1 MSDNASYF
9 KNLRT
14 RYLAFRLT
22 EIALWSIAF
31 GALTYG
37 LGHFF
42 DFTVTFR
49 LAISFAVVAFAFA
62 SKFRI
67 LGLQNL
73 SQKRFIKYINSNYP
87 ELEESVDLLF
97 KHEHE
102 MTALQ
107 RLQKEKITAIFE
119 RIFPTIQLPQ
129 KLGRAVLVF
138 LAASAISFGLISF
151 APLEKNK
158 LAASGEEIDLK
169 TRPAATVLPIDI
181 ADLSITIIPPAYTA
195 LKKVTI
201 TDPQLVVAEN
211 SRVTWSV
218 QFSGEVKGAKLVFSG
233 RDTLNLKSSGDSR
246 VISRKIDESGFYQIL
261 WTNSHGKTRTSDF
274 YKIEVIYDRSPDVKF
289 ENLRQSTEFTIRD
302 KQSFQI
308 RASIADDYKITDAY
322 IIATVAKGSGES
334 VKFRE
339 EKLLF
344 TSPSKVSGKRITAT
358 RMLDLKELGLEPG
371 DELYFY
377 AEALDNHQP
386 TAQRSRTETY
396 FVSLQDTAR
405 QQLSV
410 EAGLGVDL
418 MPEYFRSQRQII
430 IDTEKLLTQKNL
442 LTKHQFNFTSNEL
455 GYDQKVLR
463 LKYGEFL
470 GEEFESE
477 VAETEDP
484 ELPEEVQEEEETD
497 EEDPDDPTKK
507 FGHAHDEKENLHNL
521 VEEKK
526 GKDAHDHE
534 EEQDPEKEKDPIAAF
549 KHTHDNTEEATFFT
563 QSIRAKLKAA
573 LTVMWDAE
581 LHLRM
586 YEPQKSLPYQYQ
598 ALKLL
603 KEISNDS
610 RIYVHKTGFDPPPL
624 KEEKRLTGD
633 LAGLKSSQAKS
644 DLLQS
649 NNFQDAVL
657 ALELSEQLL
666 HQHRDLTQKDMQIF
680 RNAGRELSSFAIE
693 YPGKYLVALS
703 LLKTLSENETNKK
716 ELPELLE
723 KLRNSLFDRLPE
735 KTPSP
740 AQHAKSRHEL
750 DKIFIQ
756 TLEAMRHE

>member
-1 MSDNASYF
+1 MRSNSSYF
-9 KNLRT
+9 KNLRA
-14 RYLAFRLT
+14 RYLR
-22 EIALWSIAF
+22 
-31 GALTYG
+31 
-37 LGHFF
+37 
-42 DFTVTFR
+42 FR
-49 LAISFAVVAFAFA
+49 LAEIVLWSVALGAVAYSLGYFFDSPALPRLISSFAVAGLTFATG
-62 SKFRI
+62 FRL

-73 SQKRFIKYINSNYP
+73 SEKRFIKYINTNYP
-87 ELEESVDLLF
+87 ELEESADLLF
-97 KHEHE
+97 KEE
-102 MTALQ
+102 FQMTTLQ
-107 RLQKEKITAIFE
+107 RLQKEKITAAFE

-138 LAASAISFGLISF
+138 FAATVISFGLISF
-151 APLEKNK
+151 ALLEKTK
-158 LAASGEEIDLK
+158 SAAPGEGVDLK
-169 TRPAATVLPIDI
+169 ARSAATVLPVGI
-181 ADLSITIIPPAYTA
+181 ANLSITIFPPTYTN
-195 LKKVTI
+195 LKKVTV
-201 TDPQLVVAEN
+201 TDPQLIVAED
-211 SRVTWSV
+211 SRVTWNV
-218 QFSGEVKGAKLVFSG
+218 QFSGEVKNAKLIFSG
-233 RDTLNLKSSGDSR
+233 RDSANLKSIDNTR
-246 VISRKIDESGFYQIL
+246 VISRKVNESGFYQIL
-261 WTNSHGKTRTSDF
+261 WTNSYGETRTSDF

-289 ENLRQSTEFTIRD
+289 ENLRQSTELTIRD

-308 RASIADDYKITDAY
+308 CTAIADDYQITDAY

-344 TSPSKVSGKRITAT
+344 TSPSKVSGKRIVAT
-358 RMLDLKELGLEPG
+358 KTIDLKQLGLEPG

-377 AEALDNHQP
+377 AEALDNHEP
-386 TAQRSRTETY
+386 VAQRSRTETY

-430 IDTEKLLTQKNL
+430 IDTEKLLAQKNL

-484 ELPEEVQEEEETD
+484 EIPEEAQEEEETD
-497 EEDPDDPTKK
+497 GEDPDDPTKK

-526 GKDAHDHE
+526 GKDGHDHE
-534 EEQDPEKEKDPIAAF
+534 EEQDPEKEKDPIQAF

-633 LAGLKSSQAKS
+633 LAELKSSQVKS
-644 DLLQS
+644 DLLQPS
-649 NNFQDAVL
+649 NFEHSVQ

-666 HQHRDLTQKDMQIF
+666 HQRRNLTRKDIQIL
-680 RNAGRELSSFAIE
+680 RNAGREISSFAIE
-693 YPGKYLVALS
+693 HPGKYLVALS
-703 LLKTLSENETNKK
+703 LLKTLSENETDRN

-723 KLRNSLFDRLPE
+723 KLRNSLFDILPE
-735 KTPSP
+735 KTTSP
-740 AQHAKSRHEL
+740 AQLAKSRHEL